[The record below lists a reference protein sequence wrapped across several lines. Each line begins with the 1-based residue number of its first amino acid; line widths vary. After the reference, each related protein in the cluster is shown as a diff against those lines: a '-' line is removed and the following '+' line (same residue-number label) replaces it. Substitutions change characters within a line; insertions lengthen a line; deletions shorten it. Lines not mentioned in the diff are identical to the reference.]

1 MTASSHEGKALCNHD
16 CFSLF
21 PVHIT
26 ADPQTN
32 QQEIFTRRW
41 YLTNLFSGI
50 WSRKHTKDENINLEH
65 DWSFVNKSVFW
76 LLCRWLFSPR
86 KQSLTKGS
94 WPAYEY
100 VLQRQSGL
108 CVPAGLSVPHL
119 FQDLHVR
126 RINKTPW
133 FPPVLPFNCSS
144 ELPTSSGMSCSLLRH
159 PRWGAEDCREK
170 EKIYDGN

>member
-1 MTASSHEGKALCNHD
+1 MVNVSLSDSFFTWRKGTLQPWLLF
-16 CFSLF
+16 FSPLQLI
-21 PVHIT
+21 HT
-26 ADPQTN
+26 QTN
-32 QQEIFTRRW
+32 SKW
-41 YLTNLFSGI
+41 YLTNLFSAI

-126 RINKTPW
+126 RISKTPW
-133 FPPVLPFNCSS
+133 FPPALLFNCSS

-170 EKIYDGN
+170 DEI